1 MRPSGF
7 ILVAAASVFLP
18 FSGVCAAEP
27 LPVKVL
33 LIGDSLSVGGFGD
46 GMQASL
52 LRKYGRSQ
60 VAIFASCGSS
70 PEDWLKGD
78 FVTKCGYRQTT
89 PLDEIL
95 HEYENGTRPRPVK
108 TPKLRTLL
116 GHYRPE
122 MIIVQQGT
130 NWMDAL
136 SESERPDE
144 ARHRK
149 IISDF
154 VKELRRN
161 NPAVNIFWVLP
172 PSSST
177 YPARVHEEV
186 DRWINEESAKL
197 GFYTFNSRSV
207 TGAYRAG
214 KSGGDGVHYSDTA
227 GGAWARGIFA
237 KFSDAVETL
246 NLARTAPAQ

>member
-1 MRPSGF
+1 VRPAGVIF
-7 ILVAAASVFLP
+7 VAAASVLLP
-18 FSGVCAAEP
+18 LTGVSAAEP

-52 LRKYGRSQ
+52 LRKYGRPQ

-89 PLDEIL
+89 PSDEIL
-95 HEYENGTRPRPVK
+95 YKYQNGTRPRPVK

-136 SESERPDE
+136 SETDRPDE
-144 ARHRK
+144 GRHRK
-149 IISDF
+149 IITDF
-154 VKELRRN
+154 IKELRRN

-172 PSSST
+172 PSSSM
-177 YPARVHEEV
+177 YPGRVHEEV

-197 GFYTFNSRSV
+197 GFYTFNSRNI

-227 GGAWARGIFA
+227 GSSWARGIFA

-246 NLARTAPAQ
+246 NLARAAPAQ

>member
-1 MRPSGF
+1 VRPAGIIF
-7 ILVAAASVFLP
+7 VAAASVFLP
-18 FSGVCAAEP
+18 FSGLSAAEP

-46 GMQASL
+46 GLQASL
-52 LRKYGRSQ
+52 LRKYGRPQ

-89 PLDEIL
+89 PSDEIL
-95 HEYENGTRPRPVK
+95 YEYENGTRPRSVK

-122 MIIVQQGT
+122 MVIVQQGT

-136 SESERPDE
+136 SEAGTPDE
-144 ARHRK
+144 GRHRK
-149 IISDF
+149 IIADF
-154 VKELRRN
+154 IKELRRN
-161 NPAVNIFWVLP
+161 NPTVDIFWVLP
-172 PSSST
+172 PSSSA

-197 GFYTFNSRSV
+197 GFYTFNSRSL

-214 KSGGDGVHYSDTA
+214 KSGGDGVHYNDEA
-227 GGAWARGIFA
+227 GGSWARGIFA
-237 KFSDAVETL
+237 KFSEAVETL
-246 NLARTAPAQ
+246 NLARTAAAQ